1 MSFTNFKKNWVW
13 KSMHWDTNKIVV
25 MSLCLYLKYIK
36 WNIYSF
42 FAWKWT
48 IFFLFICFL
57 ENILFFILYSPQN
70 YLYYISRKLSFNQFF
85 FFFKWIS
92 RLLTYAHWEW
102 HDWQITYKS
111 PLAWNPRCMYY
122 YSTLDILFYSQKFHV
137 YSMYGLCWTNKVIY
151 SFRTV
156 KWRLPIGGGTNAPSN
171 KGAPIRP
178 RGHVQTELPLMYSS
192 KTTNSILY
200 IRI

>member
-1 MSFTNFKKNWVW
+1 M
-13 KSMHWDTNKIVV
+13 
-25 MSLCLYLKYIK
+25 KYIFLFRMK
-36 WNIYSF
+36 MDNF
-42 FAWKWT
+42 L
-48 IFFLFICFL
+48 LFICFL

-137 YSMYGLCWTNKVIY
+137 YSMYGLCWTNKVIC

-156 KWRLPIGGGTNAPSN
+156 KWSLPIGGGTNAHQLGPV
-171 KGAPIRP
+171 A
-178 RGHVQTELPLMYSS
+178 LS
-192 KTTNSILY
+192 KQNYPWCIVLRRLIVYY
-200 IRI
+200 I